1 MEALARREGKSMSE
15 CEMCLN
21 YVYDDDDEA
30 YVCEAD
36 IDEDD
41 MAHMWGGRR
50 RHCPYWRSNDEY
62 RTVKHQSIGHLP
74 GYSDAGYFVDDQKE
88 ELSDG
93 EA

>member
-1 MEALARREGKSMSE
+1 MSE

-21 YVYDDDDEA
+21 YVYDDDDEE

-50 RHCPYWRSNDEY
+50 RHFPYWRSNDEY

>member
-1 MEALARREGKSMSE
+1 MSE

-21 YVYDDDDEA
+21 YVYDDDDEE

-50 RHCPYWRSNDEY
+50 PHCPSEATCGSPRRCDRS
-62 RTVKHQSIGHLP
+62 HP
-74 GYSDAGYFVDDQKE
+74 G
-88 ELSDG
+88 
-93 EA
+93 

>member
-1 MEALARREGKSMSE
+1 MTTMRSMSARPTSTRTTWPT
-15 CEMCLN
+15 CGA
-21 YVYDDDDEA
+21 VA
-30 YVCEAD
+30 VGTART
-36 IDEDD
+36 
-41 MAHMWGGRR
+41 G
-50 RHCPYWRSNDEY
+50 DEY

>member
-1 MEALARREGKSMSE
+1 MSE

-21 YVYDDDDEA
+21 YVYDDDDEE

-50 RHCPYWRSNDEY
+50 RHCPYWRSSTA
-62 RTVKHQSIGHLP
+62 RSSTSPSVTCQATATP
-74 GYSDAGYFVDDQKE
+74 GISWMIRRKNCRMGRRRPSRSV
-88 ELSDG
+88 
-93 EA
+93 

>member
-1 MEALARREGKSMSE
+1 MSE
-15 CEMCLN
+15 CEMCSN
-21 YVYDDDDEA
+21 YTYDDEYDEW
-30 YVCEAD
+30 CCDAD

-41 MAHMWGGRR
+41 VARLYSGRS
-50 RHCPYWRSNDEY
+50 RHCPYWHSNDEY

-74 GYSDAGYFVDDQKE
+74 GYSDAGHFIDDLHD